1 MQKNNHNTEN
11 QITKSV
17 INTTSNK
24 YSTILADPPW
34 STNQKGGTNVRSAES
49 HYPLMSLDRIKAMP
63 VSDLAA
69 ENAHLY
75 LWIPNALLQEG
86 LDVIKAWGFTY
97 RSPLYWIKP
106 RLLLGNYIRNAS
118 ETCLFATRGKAPVR
132 FKAQPNW
139 MFCPQQDHSHKPEEQ
154 FAVIE
159 RLSHPPYLELFARRR
174 QPGWDCWGNEIGSDL
189 VIPGYPVPKYSDKV
203 NPADIEQEV

>member
-1 MQKNNHNTEN
+1 MEKSNHNTEN
-11 QITKSV
+11 QNKATKRY
-17 INTTSNK
+17 K
-24 YSTILADPPW
+24 TILADPPW
-34 STNQKGGTNVRSAES
+34 SINQRGKYSNRSAES
-49 HYPLMSLDRIKAMP
+49 HYELMSLDRIKAMP

-97 RSPLYWIKP
+97 RCPLYWIKP
-106 RLLLGNYIRNAS
+106 RLGLGNYIRNAS

-154 FAVIE
+154 FAMIE

-203 NPADIEQEV
+203 NPADIEREV

>member
-34 STNQKGGTNVRSAES
+34 STNQKGRTNVRSAES

-132 FKAQPNW
+132 FNAQPNW

-154 FAVIE
+154 YAVIE
-159 RLSHPPYLELFARRR
+159 RKR
-174 QPGWDCWGNEIGSDL
+174 QIIS
-189 VIPGYPVPKYSDKV
+189 V
-203 NPADIEQEV
+203 